1 MILPYYPGI
10 LLLDIYTKEM
20 KSVSQ
25 RDICTALFIAT
36 LFTVEKIRKQFKC
49 QSMNKWIK
57 NMWHVS
63 SVEQYLAMR
72 KMEILP
78 FAATSVD
85 LEDIV
90 LNEIRQAQKD
100 ILYDLTVIWNLKKSN
115 SQNQRVEQQLAGAER
130 WVKWKEVDQST

>member
-1 MILPYYPGI
+1 
-10 LLLDIYTKEM
+10 
-20 KSVSQ
+20 
-25 RDICTALFIAT
+25 
-36 LFTVEKIRKQFKC
+36 
-49 QSMNKWIK
+49 
-57 NMWHVS
+57 
-63 SVEQYLAMR
+63 MR

-115 SQNQRVEQQLAGAER
+115 S
-130 WVKWKEVDQST
+130 